1 MKELTSKQQEIYSL
15 IVSTG
20 AERAQI
26 ANILKISEKTLK
38 NHLSEILAKY
48 KVKNQ
53 KELIIQH
60 YKQTSGNI
68 EEGAAS
74 V

>member
-1 MKELTSKQQEIYSL
+1 MTKLTSKQKEIYRL

-20 AERAQI
+20 AERAEI
-26 ANILKISEKTLK
+26 AQILKISEKTLK
-38 NHLSEILAKY
+38 NHLSIILAKY

-60 YKQTSGNI
+60 YKTTNKPK
-68 EEGAAS
+68 EG
-74 V
+74 

>member
-1 MKELTSKQQEIYSL
+1 MTGLTSKQQEIYNL

-20 AERAQI
+20 AERTEI

-53 KELIIQH
+53 KELIIQY
-60 YKQTSGNI
+60 YKQANKY
-68 EEGAAS
+68 AKDR